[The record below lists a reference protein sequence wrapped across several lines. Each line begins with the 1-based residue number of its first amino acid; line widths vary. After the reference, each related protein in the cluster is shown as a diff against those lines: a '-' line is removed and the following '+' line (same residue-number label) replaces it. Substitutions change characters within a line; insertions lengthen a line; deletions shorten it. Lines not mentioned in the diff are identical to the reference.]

1 MVDRN
6 LDTIRNFI
14 TRRDQEG
21 LDYFLPETD
30 MVDLGSLPRPFQ
42 SGYIAVAIGAQH
54 ETKRLPLELLLKL
67 CSSLKHPLIILG
79 DQHDQGT
86 ADAIV
91 KALPEMQILNKCGIL
106 NIHQSA
112 SLVQQS
118 RLLITHDTGLMHI
131 GAAFNKKIISIWG
144 NTVPKFGMYPYQA
157 DPDSVQFEVDGLRCR
172 PCSKIGYQQC
182 PRKHFRC
189 MMEQDIPGIS
199 QAAERL
205 FKVIGQ

>member
-1 MVDRN
+1 
-6 LDTIRNFI
+6 
-14 TRRDQEG
+14 
-21 LDYFLPETD
+21 
-30 MVDLGSLPRPFQ
+30 
-42 SGYIAVAIGAQH
+42 
-54 ETKRLPLELLLKL
+54 
-67 CSSLKHPLIILG
+67 
-79 DQHDQGT
+79 
-86 ADAIV
+86 
-91 KALPEMQILNKCGIL
+91 
-106 NIHQSA
+106 
-112 SLVQQS
+112 
-118 RLLITHDTGLMHI
+118 MHI